1 MNTILDTLTQI
12 SNKTSRTFIPKINA
26 KWFEIGFKPDLGSI
40 QIISIARE

>member
-12 SNKTSRTFIPKINA
+12 SDKTSRTFIP

-40 QIISIARE
+40 QIISIGRE